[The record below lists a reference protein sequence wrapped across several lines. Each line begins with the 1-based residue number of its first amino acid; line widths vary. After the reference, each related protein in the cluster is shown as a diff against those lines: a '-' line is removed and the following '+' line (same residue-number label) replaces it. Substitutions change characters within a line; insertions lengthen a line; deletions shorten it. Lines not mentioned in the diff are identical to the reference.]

1 MKEQPSFETYYKVFS
16 FVSGFFLLGGGILM
30 QMFVFGN
37 WTFYII
43 GNVIFLIGFFWW
55 FDTLGSE
62 NKIREAVEIA
72 VKKEV
77 NQNLKD
83 GHVHFSK
90 EEWEDFKIK
99 GGNYPWARVDVLL
112 NLDDTDLEENTP
124 TDFPWGDLRS
134 AEEAAEYWSKDFR
147 VKNKMIIEFQDEIKV
162 LKMELDEL
170 RHNDEDEEEKD

>member
-1 MKEQPSFETYYKVFS
+1 MEEHPSFKTYYNMFG

-30 QMFVFGN
+30 WTFVFGN

-43 GNVIFLIGFFWW
+43 GNVVFLIGFFWW
-55 FDTLGSE
+55 LDTIGSE

-99 GGNYPWARVDVLL
+99 DNDYPWAGVDVLL
-112 NLDDTDLEENTP
+112 NLDREDLDEQDPHLSFSLKEVKT
-124 TDFPWGDLRS
+124 LRKQLYV
-134 AEEAAEYWSKDFR
+134 AEMVKSKYY
-147 VKNKMIIEFQDEIKV
+147 DEIKV